1 MNNETPPRR
10 LLPYDEVRHLLGGIS
25 RTTLH
30 ELMNAGRVERVK
42 LGTRGFV
49 TMESIDRFI
58 AELKDET

>member
-1 MNNETPPRR
+1 
-10 LLPYDEVRHLLGGIS
+10 
-25 RTTLH
+25 
-30 ELMNAGRVERVK
+30 MNAGRVERVK